1 MEDDIARFVIDGRE
15 YPVPEVDSFTLD
27 EACVVWD
34 YSKLGLDQL
43 SDNTNNPWVYRAY
56 VHIAYA
62 RGNPD
67 VDEATISELVKGSS
81 LVSVMEKLGGETN
94 PTTQTPDTTS
104 SPPSSSSSDASSG
117 EGSTNGSDEPAD
129 VPSSTGASRSAT
141 LHI

>member
-15 YPVPEVDSFTLD
+15 YPVPEVDSFTLG
-27 EACVVWD
+27 EAVVVFD
-34 YSKLGLDQL
+34 YSGLGLDQL
-43 SDNTNNPWVYRAY
+43 GDNASNPKVYSAF

-67 VDEATISELVKGSS
+67 VDEATVHDLVMGAN
-81 LVSVMEKLGGETN
+81 LVRVMEKLGGETN

-129 VPSSTGASRSAT
+129 APSSTGASRSAT